1 MKIPKT
7 VKISKCRLC
16 LNKKLLKIYSF
27 GNFFVSDFV
36 LKKNINKGIKAPL
49 NLVYCKNCKL
59 LQLQHSAPQEIMYKK
74 FYWYRSGIT
83 NTMKDALK
91 DIFLATKKMSILNKG
106 DTILDIGANDGTL
119 LRYFKKEKY
128 ITIGCEP
135 AKNLTKFLRRNC
147 DYVLGNFWN
156 SKDLKKILINNKIK
170 KPKLITAI
178 GMFYDLEDPSKFIAD
193 TAEVL
198 EDDGVFIAQLMCLE
212 SMLKKNDLGNICHE
226 HLEYYSYDSL
236 KYLFEKNGLKIFKM
250 EENDINGGSY
260 RIFCKKNISRSI
272 VYKEKTN
279 LFRIKKFIQRVESN
293 KKKCLSFLTNAVKK
307 GLKVYIYGASTKG
320 NTLLQYYGI
329 NHKLIKF
336 AAERSPEKW
345 GKYTIGSGIRII
357 SENKARKL
365 NPNYFFVMPY
375 AFIKEFIIREK
386 KWIKKGGK
394 FILPYPN
401 FKVINK

>member
-1 MKIPKT
+1 MKIPRT

-16 LNKKLLKIYSF
+16 SNKKLLKICSF
-27 GNFFVSDFV
+27 GNMFVSNFV
-36 LKKNINKGIKAPL
+36 SKKNVNKGIKAPL
-49 NLVYCKNCKL
+49 NLIYCKNCKL
-59 LQLQHSAPQEIMYKK
+59 LQLEHSAPQEIMYKK

-83 NTMKDALK
+83 STMKNALK
-91 DIFLATKKMSILNKG
+91 DIFLAAKKMSFLSKG

-119 LRYFKKEKY
+119 LKYFKKEKY

-135 AKNLTKFLRRNC
+135 AKNLIKSLSKNC
-147 DYVLGNFWN
+147 QYVLNNFWN
-156 SKDLKKILINNKIK
+156 SKDLNKIIKNNKIN

-178 GMFYDLEDPSKFIAD
+178 GMFYDLENTSKFIAD
-193 TAEVL
+193 AAEVL
-198 EDDGVFIAQLMCLE
+198 DENGVFIAQLMCLE

-226 HLEYYSYDSL
+226 HLEFYSYDSL

-260 RIFCKKNISRSI
+260 RIFCKKNISKSI
-272 VYKEKTN
+272 IYKEKTN
-279 LFRIKKFIQRVESN
+279 LSEIKKFIQHVEFN
-293 KKKCLSFLTNAVKK
+293 KKKCLTFLTNAVKK
-307 GLKVYIYGASTKG
+307 KLKVFVYGASTKG

-345 GKYTIGSGIRII
+345 GKYTIGSGVKII
-357 SENKARKL
+357 SENEARKL
-365 NPNYFFVMPY
+365 NPDYFFVMPY
-375 AFIKEFIIREK
+375 AFIKEFMRREK
-386 KWIKKGGK
+386 KWLKEGGK

-401 FKVINK
+401 FKILKK